1 MLAMFGMVI
10 TQGIRML
17 APEIAKSMENAMI
30 VACAVGLGVG
40 VAVVPDLFKNMPE
53 TMAILTSN
61 GIVAGSITAIVLNV
75 LFNMIGPQRNDPMHF
90 E

>member
-1 MLAMFGMVI
+1 MIAMFGMVV

-17 APEIAKSMENAMI
+17 APEIAKSMENAM
-30 VACAVGLGVG
+30 VAAIGVGLGVG

-53 TMAILTSN
+53 AISILTSN
-61 GIVAGSITAIVLNV
+61 GIVAGSVTAIVLNI
-75 LFNMIGPQRNDPMHF
+75 LFNMIGLKRQDPMHV